1 MDIVFIE
8 QLSVI
13 TTIGVYD
20 WEQTIEQKLVFDIEI
35 AWDNRKAAASDDVS
49 DCLSYADIS
58 ERRSRMWRGKF
69 ALVERVAEEVAD
81 LLLETFQSPWVRI
94 KVSKPGAV
102 ARAANVGVIIERGL
116 NLKQNF
122 SGHTC

>member
-20 WEQTIEQKLVFDIEI
+20 WEQTIEQKLVFDIEMG
-35 AWDNRKAAASDDVS
+35 WDNRKSAKSDDVN

-58 ERRSRMWRGKF
+58 ETVIATLKGNVLRWWNAWRKRS
-69 ALVERVAEEVAD
+69 
-81 LLLETFQSPWVRI
+81 
-94 KVSKPGAV
+94 
-102 ARAANVGVIIERGL
+102 
-116 NLKQNF
+116 QN
-122 SGHTC
+122 CC

>member
-20 WEQTIEQKLVFDIEI
+20 WEQTIEQKLVFDIEMG
-35 AWDNRKAAASDDVS
+35 WDNRKSAKSDDVN

-58 ERRSRMWRGKF
+58 ETVIAHVEAQRF
-69 ALVERVAEEVAD
+69 ALVERVAEEVAE
-81 LLLETFQSPWVRI
+81 LLLKKFNSPWVRI
-94 KVSKPGAV
+94 KLSKPGAV
-102 ARAANVGVIIERGL
+102 ARAANVGVIIERGT
-116 NLKQNF
+116 NLK
-122 SGHTC
+122 GKI

>member
-20 WEQTIEQKLVFDIEI
+20 WEQTIEQKLVFDIEMG
-35 AWDNRKAAASDDVS
+35 WENRASAKNDDVK

-58 ERRSRMWRGKF
+58 
-69 ALVERVAEEVAD
+69 D
-81 LLLETFQSPWVRI
+81 
-94 KVSKPGAV
+94 AV
-102 ARAANVGVIIERGL
+102 VGHV
-116 NLKQNF
+116 
-122 SGHTC
+122 

>member
-8 QLSVI
+8 ELSVI

-20 WEQTIEQKLVFDIEI
+20 WEQTIKQKLVFDIEMG
-35 AWDNRKAAASDDVS
+35 WNNRKAAASDDVS

-58 ERRSRMWRGKF
+58 DAILKHVAGQRF
-69 ALVERVAEEVAD
+69 ALVERVAEEVAEI
-81 LLLETFQSPWVRI
+81 LLQRFASPWVRI

-102 ARAANVGVIIERGL
+102 AEARNVGVIIERGER
-116 NLKQNF
+116 
-122 SGHTC
+122 TC

>member
-20 WEQTIEQKLVFDIEI
+20 WEQKIEQKLVFDIEMG
-35 AWDNRKAAASDDVS
+35 WDNRAAAVSDNVN
-49 DCLSYADIS
+49 DCLSYADVCDAIVAHV
-58 ERRSRMWRGKF
+58 EGGRF
-69 ALVERVAEEVAD
+69 ALVERVAEEVAA
-81 LLLETFQSPWVRI
+81 LLQNRFLTPWVRI

-102 ARAANVGVIIERGL
+102 ARAASVGVVIERGSC
-116 NLKQNF
+116 LKEKK
-122 SGHTC
+122 

>member
-20 WEQTIEQKLVFDIEI
+20 WEQTIEQKLVFDIEM
-35 AWDNRKAAASDDVS
+35 AWDNRKPAASDDVA
-49 DCLSYADIS
+49 DCLSYADVAGAVI
-58 ERRSRMWRGKF
+58 EHVEGGRF

-81 LLLETFQSPWVRI
+81 LLLGRFGSPWVRI
-94 KVSKPGAV
+94 KLSKPGAV
-102 ARAANVGVIIERGL
+102 ARAANVGVIIERGE
-116 NLKQNF
+116 NHKEK
-122 SGHTC
+122 

>member
-20 WEQTIEQKLVFDIEI
+20 WEQTIEQKLVFDIEM
-35 AWDNRKAAASDDVS
+35 AWDNRKAASSDDVK
-49 DCLSYADIS
+49 DCLSYADVS
-58 ERRSRMWRGKF
+58 EAVLQHVGGGRF
-69 ALVERVAEEVAD
+69 ALVERVAEEVAE
-81 LLLETFQSPWVRI
+81 LLLSRFNSPWIRL

-102 ARAANVGVIIERGL
+102 AQAANVGVIIERSS
-116 NLKQNF
+116 NLKP
-122 SGHTC
+122 GK

>member
-20 WEQTIEQKLVFDIEI
+20 WEQTIEQKLMFDIEM
-35 AWDNRKAAASDDVS
+35 AWDNRAAARSDDVN
-49 DCLSYADIS
+49 DCLSYADIADTVVGHV
-58 ERRSRMWRGKF
+58 EGGRF
-69 ALVERVAEEVAD
+69 ALVERVAEEVAE
-81 LLLETFQSPWVRI
+81 LLLTRFASPWVRI

-102 ARAANVGVIIERGL
+102 ARAASVGVLIERGV
-116 NLKQNF
+116 NPKDAN
-122 SGHTC
+122 

>member
-20 WEQTIEQKLVFDIEI
+20 WEQTIEQKLVFDIKMG
-35 AWDNRKAAASDDVS
+35 WDNVAAAKSDDVN
-49 DCLSYADIS
+49 DCLSYADVSEAIIS
-58 ERRSRMWRGKF
+58 HVEGQRF
-69 ALVERVAEEVAD
+69 ALVERVAEEVAE
-81 LLLETFQSPWVRI
+81 LLLSRFNSPWVRI

-102 ARAANVGVIIERGL
+102 ARAANVGVIIERSQ
-116 NLKQNF
+116 NLKGNI
-122 SGHTC
+122 

>member
-8 QLSVI
+8 QLSAI
-13 TTIGVYD
+13 TTIGVYE

-35 AWDNRKAAASDDVS
+35 AWDNRRAAASDDVA

-58 ERRSRMWRGKF
+58 DTVIRHVEGQRF
-69 ALVERVAEEVAD
+69 ALVERVAEELAT
-81 LLLETFQSPWVRI
+81 LLMSTFHSPWVRI

-102 ARAANVGVIIERGL
+102 ARAANVGVIIERGSREK
-116 NLKQNF
+116 KQ
-122 SGHTC
+122 

>member
-20 WEQTIEQKLVFDIEI
+20 WEQTIQQKLVFDVEM
-35 AWDNRKAAASDDVS
+35 AWDNRKAAASDDVN
-49 DCLSYADIS
+49 DCLSYADVAEAIIAHVGA
-58 ERRSRMWRGKF
+58 GKF
-69 ALVERVAEEVAD
+69 ALVERVAEEVAAI
-81 LLLETFQSPWVRI
+81 LLARFPSPWVRI

-102 ARAANVGVIIERGL
+102 AQAAQVGVIIERGT
-116 NLKQNF
+116 NPK
-122 SGHTC
+122 

>member
-20 WEQTIEQKLVFDIEI
+20 WEQTIEQKLVFDIEMG
-35 AWDNRKAAASDDVS
+35 WDNRKSAKSDDVN

-58 ERRSRMWRGKF
+58 ETVIGHVEGQRF
-69 ALVERVAEEVAD
+69 ALVERVAEEVAE
-81 LLLETFQSPWVRI
+81 LLLTKFNSPWVRI
-94 KVSKPGAV
+94 KLSKPGAV
-102 ARAANVGVIIERGL
+102 ARAANVGVIIERGT
-116 NLKQNF
+116 NLK
-122 SGHTC
+122 GKI